1 MQIVAVVV
9 QPIYK
14 KTEPVEFEHRGLS

>member
-14 KTEPVEFEHRGLS
+14 KLNQLSLSIEA